1 MKKGLILLM
10 LVVGGLFSFA
20 QEPDALQLHETAKQF
35 MRSGDWAN
43 AILLLNKA
51 LQKDPGNIGVQK
63 DIALT
68 YYYKREFAAAREAV
82 KPLVE
87 RDDADVHTYQ
97 IAGNIYKAIAEQK
110 DAEKMYKKA
119 LKLYP
124 ESGTLYAEYG
134 ELLALMSESDKAI
147 VQWETGIQK
156 DPGYAGN
163 YYYAARYYDFKGD
176 KIWPL
181 IYGEIFVNIE
191 SYTAR
196 TAEVKSL
203 LLEGYK
209 KFFTTDPKAKQAKV
223 NNEFALAFSNT
234 LKQNSSVISMGINTN
249 TLTMLRTRFI
259 LDWFKQYAARYPF
272 RLFEHQRQLLQEGVF
287 DAYNQW
293 IFEAAGN
300 LAQYESWTKL
310 NAEQYAGFTKFQ
322 RSKLFKIPSG
332 QYYQK
337 ITD

>member
-1 MKKGLILLM
+1 MKKGMILLM
-10 LVVGGLFSFA
+10 LLVQALFVLA
-20 QEPDALQLHETAKQF
+20 QEPDVAQLHETAKQF
-35 MRSGDWAN
+35 MRNGDWAN
-43 AILLLNKA
+43 SILVLNKA
-51 LQKDPGNIGVQK
+51 LQKEPGNIAVQK
-63 DIALT
+63 DLALT
-68 YYYKREFAAAREAV
+68 YYYKRDFSSAREAV

-87 RDDADVHTYQ
+87 REDADIQTYQ

-119 LKLYP
+119 LKQYP
-124 ESGTLYAEYG
+124 ESGALYAEYG
-134 ELLALMSESDKAI
+134 ELLAMMSESDKAI
-147 VQWETGIQK
+147 EQWETGIQK
-156 DPGYAGN
+156 DAGYAGN

-181 IYGEIFVNIE
+181 IYGEMFINME
-191 SYTAR
+191 SYTAK
-196 TAEVKSL
+196 TAEIKNQ

-209 KFFTTDPKAKQAKV
+209 KFFTTDPKAKPVKIT
-223 NNEFALAFSNT
+223 NEFALAFSNT
-234 LKQNSSVISMGINTN
+234 LSQNSSVINMGINTG

-259 LDWFKQYAARYPF
+259 LDWFKQHSAKFPF

-300 LAQYESWTKL
+300 LAQYENWTKL
-310 NAEQYAGFTKFQ
+310 NADQYAEFSKLQ
-322 RSKLFKIPSG
+322 RSKLFKIPPG

-337 ITD
+337 TN